1 MKVFFT
7 ASPRILETHRTEL
20 IAIFNEIE
28 NSGHTNLSRL
38 VIENDVEA
46 FYNFNAEQRAE
57 HFETTVNH
65 IKSSDIV
72 VMEASIHS
80 LAMGYILEKA
90 LSLNKQVILLHM
102 PGKEPFFFTGLTS
115 ENLQIIDYTLSNI
128 PAVLSEAFSYAT
140 DQQDIRF
147 NLLISP
153 TIANYLS
160 DISRKENVS
169 KAGFVRQLI
178 KQHMKQNRE

>member
-1 MKVFFT
+1 
-7 ASPRILETHRTEL
+7 
-20 IAIFNEIE
+20 
-28 NSGHTNLSRL
+28 
-38 VIENDVEA
+38 
-46 FYNFNAEQRAE
+46 
-57 HFETTVNH
+57 
-65 IKSSDIV
+65 
-72 VMEASIHS
+72 MEASIHS
-80 LAMGYILEKA
+80 LSMGYILEKA
-90 LSLNKQVILLHM
+90 LSLNKQVILLHQ
-102 PGKEPFFFTGLTS
+102 PGKEPFFFTGLAS

-160 DISRKENVS
+160 DISRNENVS